1 VGTCEFVVRLLARVT
16 GERRGARY
24 DWHKMLVGT
33 VPEKKN
39 MEKEERRKKKGSR
52 SGLWKLKKIQYSGG
66 YGSWTVV
73 FQQNSVGA
81 MMSRED
87 TALKSVAPRM
97 LCAVLAAAA
106 W

>member
-1 VGTCEFVVRLLARVT
+1 MFGIKC
-16 GERRGARY
+16 
-24 DWHKMLVGT
+24 WW
-33 VPEKKN
+33 VPFLKKKN
-39 MEKEERRKKKGSR
+39 REGRKKKKR
-52 SGLWKLKKIQYSGG
+52 FEERTLEIKKKVQYSGG

>member
-39 MEKEERRKKKGSR
+39 MEKEQTKKKGSR
-52 SGLWKLKKIQYSGG
+52 SRLWNKKKKNFSIRGVMVRGQL
-66 YGSWTVV
+66 
-73 FQQNSVGA
+73 FFNK
-81 MMSRED
+81 
-87 TALKSVAPRM
+87 TALA
-97 LCAVLAAAA
+97 L
-106 W
+106 